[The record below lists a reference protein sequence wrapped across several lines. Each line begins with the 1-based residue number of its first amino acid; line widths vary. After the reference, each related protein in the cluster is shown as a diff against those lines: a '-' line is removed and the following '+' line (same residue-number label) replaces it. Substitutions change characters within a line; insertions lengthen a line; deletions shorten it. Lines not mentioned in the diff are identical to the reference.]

1 METDTDPSWPA
12 CDRCHRRKSRCDKQ
26 VPLCGP
32 CMKAGVPCVYT
43 DRSKEPT
50 YRKEV
55 VERLE
60 RRLKQCEAT
69 NRALAARLAS
79 ANSQLAAATGVNGA
93 SSQDRAMAALPQ
105 DQQQQQQQ
113 QPRSDSDNEVTD
125 EVSFL
130 SLTAGGERQFLGSG
144 SGVLFANL
152 VRATVEA
159 TSAPTSS
166 IALKTREFQR
176 NSPYPAGG
184 LPGSLASIPKTDL
197 SQIPPELFA
206 RDLHHAYFE
215 HDHLCYPFLHRP
227 TVLASFEHIYADPSS
242 LDRDH
247 SAAFVYYM
255 ILAISS
261 VDFHKFDWQTRPDA
275 ENFHAIALAR
285 LNEVL
290 QLGGI
295 KALQAILL
303 LVQYRMRSSIQDT
316 SASMWHLVGVAAR
329 ICFELGLHREL
340 VYQVRQT
347 PDPSGLSATDQFIR
361 SETKRRC
368 FFCVVAMDRVVSIT
382 LGRPFAIRLEDIDVS
397 LPDSQFDL
405 DITPPGSSFH
415 PSTGESFSRTA
426 LFVHIVRYRTLCG
439 KILASLH
446 SGKRPQQKVEDSAA
460 LEVRESLAAELEAW
474 RHDTASLNLPAVD
487 LSSAIPGDRS
497 SFRAHEWYEILY
509 HNAILMLYRPSP
521 AFSAVSTKVP
531 VSIQTIFMAA
541 KQSITL
547 YAHLHRS
554 RRINYT
560 WITLHAVFMAGLSYV
575 YAVGRH
581 FRAKRRI
588 AAGGHAT
595 TMLDEDPSII
605 EIVNETRACSNV
617 LVAVSERWSASR
629 NSHDVFHRL
638 SDAVLA
644 DAIELLSSPPQSSA
658 TSQHPQGSMPIG
670 GLGSPSSMS
679 MSGMAHMNNTTS
691 TPGGLEASWPEMVTS
706 PPLAVDSVLRDCFRD
721 LQNIHE
727 HGCGDDPIGRLSQ
740 DWLGEIGGMSLE
752 AVQIWGE

>member
-1 METDTDPSWPA
+1 MQA

-26 VPLCGP
+26 VPVCGP
-32 CMKAGVPCVYT
+32 CLKAGVPCAYT

-60 RRLKQCEAT
+60 RRLKQCEST

-79 ANSQLAAATGVNGA
+79 ANSQLAAATGVKGIA
-93 SSQDRAMAALPQ
+93 GEDRADALSTAHPH
-105 DQQQQQQQ
+105 DQHQS
-113 QPRSDSDNEVTD
+113 RSESDNEVTD

-130 SLTAGGERQFLGSG
+130 SLTAAGERQFLGSG

-166 IALKTREFQR
+166 ITHKSREFQR
-176 NSPYPAGG
+176 NSPYPPNG
-184 LPGSLASIPKTDL
+184 LPASFSSTPKTDI
-197 SQIPPELFA
+197 SQIPPEQFA

-215 HDHLCYPFLHRP
+215 HDHICYPFLHRP
-227 TVLASFEHIYADPSS
+227 TVLASFEQIYVDPSF

-261 VDFHKFDWQTRPDA
+261 VDYHKFDWQTRPDA

-316 SASMWHLVGVAAR
+316 SAST
-329 ICFELGLHREL
+329 ICPFGCIGYLAVSLM
-340 VYQVRQT
+340 
-347 PDPSGLSATDQFIR
+347 SS
-361 SETKRRC
+361 S
-368 FFCVVAMDRVVSIT
+368 VVSIT
-382 LGRPFAIRLEDIDVS
+382 LGRPFAVRLEDIDVS

-405 DITPPGSSFH
+405 DITPPGSSFY
-415 PSTGESFSRTA
+415 PSNGETFSRTA
-426 LFVHIVRYRTLCG
+426 LFVHIVRYRILCG

-446 SGKRPQQKVEDSAA
+446 SSQRSRPKIEASSA
-460 LEVRESLAAELEAW
+460 LEMRENLAAELEAW
-474 RHDTASLNLPAVD
+474 RHDTVSLNLPAVD
-487 LSSAIPGDRS
+487 LTSAIPGDRS

-521 AFSAVSTKVP
+521 AFSALTVKAP
-531 VSIQTIFMAA
+531 VAIQTIFMAA

-581 FRAKRRI
+581 FRAKRRL
-588 AAGGHAT
+588 ATGGHPT

-629 NSHDVFHRL
+629 HTHEVFHRL

-644 DAIELLSSPPQSSA
+644 DAIELLSSPPPSSSTA
-658 TSQHPQGSMPIG
+658 GQHSQTPIPMA
-670 GLGSPSSMS
+670 GLSSPSNMS
-679 MSGMAHMNNTTS
+679 MSGIAPMGNNNME
-691 TPGGLEASWPEMVTS
+691 PSWPVPEMVAS

-727 HGCGDDPIGRLSQ
+727 HSCGDDPIGRLSQ
-740 DWLGEIGGMSLE
+740 DWLGEIGGMSLDE
-752 AVQIWGE
+752 VQIWAG